1 MSRPTPTSAGW
12 PAHAEAIFDEW
23 GLAELKTGA
32 AAADTD
38 VERGFIYSSRK
49 IN

>member
-1 MSRPTPTSAGW
+1 MSAGW

-23 GLAELKTGA
+23 GLPEQKTG
-32 AAADTD
+32 ADTD